1 MNTNTNAPK
10 RIRIDEDRAVPQM
23 KQPQRKKPD
32 KNVLSILRL
41 SMLISGA
48 VIFVLAIVMLVLPMI
63 KIKNIV
69 VEGNTYYDDA
79 YVQQVAGIAV
89 GDELFGWNMQESCDA
104 IIEAYPYASDV
115 YVSIQFRSVKIEIK
129 ERPTVMYAEY
139 QNQYFSFDRDL
150 RVLEIHTDGEEAF
163 SPFLRVK
170 LPAVSGVNVGSR
182 IQFVDAST
190 DLSYLTQLLD
200 ILGERKFLE
209 DVTYVDVS
217 NRSSLSFVL
226 SNSVRVELGA
236 QREMNLKLTLLEEEL
251 SKHPFDHNIYAVID
265 VSNTSKVTYGEIEAE
280 NLFK

>member
-1 MNTNTNAPK
+1 
-10 RIRIDEDRAVPQM
+10 
-23 KQPQRKKPD
+23 
-32 KNVLSILRL
+32 
-41 SMLISGA
+41 
-48 VIFVLAIVMLVLPMI
+48 
-63 KIKNIV
+63 
-69 VEGNTYYDDA
+69 
-79 YVQQVAGIAV
+79 
-89 GDELFGWNMQESCDA
+89 
-104 IIEAYPYASDV
+104 
-115 YVSIQFRSVKIEIK
+115 
-129 ERPTVMYAEY
+129 MYAEY

-150 RVLEIHTDGEEAF
+150 RVLEINTDGEEAF

-209 DVTYVDVS
+209 NVTYVDVS

-251 SKHPFDHNIYAVID
+251 SKHPLDHNIYAVID

>member
-48 VIFVLAIVMLVLPMI
+48 VIFVLTIVMLVLPMI

-79 YVQQVAGIAV
+79 YVQQVAGIAA

-104 IIEAYPYASDV
+104 IIAAYPYASDV
-115 YVSIQFRSVKIEIK
+115 YVSIRFRSVKIEIK
-129 ERPTVMYAEY
+129 ERPAVMYAEY

-200 ILGERKFLE
+200 LLGERNFLE
-209 DVTYVDVS
+209 NVTYIDVS

-251 SKHPFDHNIYAVID
+251 SKHPLDHNIYAVID